1 MAKTAQD
8 HPTMPSEV
16 TPEVSPFDQ
25 FATAAARFVSRA
37 WFFALCVLLVV
48 VWVPSYFVFRDVNTW
63 QLIINTATTIVTFLL
78 VALLQNTQ
86 TSSDEAAVPPG
97 QRPYRRRARL
107 PGPGHAPAGLD
118 GGPGRRSVR
127 AAAAGRRHGV
137 RGHRARHRVR
147 AGRRHR
153 SGALVGT
160 PRRADAGPAT
170 ALRQHRPARDHQHDG
185 VRPGDRTGL
194 RAGRNRRRAPHAVRD
209 RRAYRRG
216 EGEPGGRAAQG

>member
-86 TSSDEAAVPPG
+86 TRSDEALQQKLNAI
-97 QRPYRRRARL
+97 AD
-107 PGPGHAPAGLD
+107 GLAD
-118 GGPGRRSVR
+118 LM
-127 AAAAGRRHGV
+127 AAIGEDK
-137 RGHRARHRVR
+137 
-147 AGRRHR
+147 
-153 SGALVGT
+153 
-160 PRRADAGPAT
+160 P
-170 ALRQHRPARDHQHDG
+170 ALRED
-185 VRPGDRTGL
+185 VRELRQAVGL
-194 RAGRNRRRAPHAVRD
+194 EERESA
-209 RRAYRRG
+209 
-216 EGEPGGRAAQG
+216 